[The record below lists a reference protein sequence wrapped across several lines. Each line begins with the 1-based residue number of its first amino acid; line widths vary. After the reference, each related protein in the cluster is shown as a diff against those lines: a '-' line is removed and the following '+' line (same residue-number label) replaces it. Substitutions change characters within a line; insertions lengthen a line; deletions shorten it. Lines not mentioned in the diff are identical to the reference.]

1 MDGSR
6 SHYYF
11 INLSTQLDAQFSIQ
25 CLQGVA
31 VLIASLADE
40 NDYDAADREKVDVD
54 ADVSCLCF
62 VCLSVAV
69 SVAGF
74 SLRSTIGGWMDEKT

>member
-1 MDGSR
+1 MDRSG

-31 VLIASLADE
+31 VLIASLDDG
-40 NDYDAADREKVDVD
+40 NDYDDDDKEKVDVD

-62 VCLSVAV
+62 RDSLSLSLSQV
-69 SVAGF
+69 SVSVPG
-74 SLRSTIGGWMDEKT
+74 

>member
-54 ADVSCLCF
+54 ADVSCL
-62 VCLSVAV
+62 LSVLCV
-69 SVAGF
+69 SLCRCLCRRFQSPFHDRWVDG
-74 SLRSTIGGWMDEKT
+74 